1 MDLSIIIVNWN
12 TRNLLEKCL
21 KSVIKFTCDIQF
33 EIIVV
38 DNGSSDRSVGTIKSM
53 FPSVILIENEKNMGF
68 SKAVNQGLKIAKGE
82 NLLLLNSDTYIKNN
96 TFHEIVAFLEA
107 RPDIT
112 ALSCKVFY
120 PDGKIQPALAKYPS
134 LLGAVY
140 NFLKIVQFFP
150 NCKLFDKLNVSKW
163 DYNASRELTPD
174 LLIGGGCFM
183 IRKSGVEQ
191 IGYMD
196 EMFTPAYCEDAD
208 WCFRLKN
215 KGLKMYYLAEAEI
228 YHYHGYTCRKSDEI
242 FKEYLTL
249 ATQKNRQYFFKKHYR
264 FHKLLMLKCFDFL
277 QNMLFALYIAFRVC
291 VKFKSNEK
299 EINNKLKLY
308 LKLMIN
314 SF

>member
-12 TRNLLEKCL
+12 TCSLLKKCL
-21 KSVIKFTCDIQF
+21 ESIIAFTHDIKYELIVI
-33 EIIVV
+33 
-38 DNGSSDRSVGTIKSM
+38 DNGSSDGSVEMVTSM
-53 FPSVILIENEKNMGF
+53 FPSVILIQNEKNVGF
-68 SKAVNQGLKIAKGE
+68 ASGVNQGLKIANGK
-82 NLLLLNSDTYIKNN
+82 NILLLNSDTYIKNN
-96 TFHEIVAFLEA
+96 TFHEMVAFLET
-107 RPDIT
+107 RSDIT

-134 LLGAVY
+134 LTGALY
-140 NFLKIVQFFP
+140 DFIKTINFFS
-150 NCKLFDKLNVSKW
+150 NHKLFDKLNVSKW

-174 LLIGGGCFM
+174 LMIGGGCFM

-215 KGLKMYYLAEAEI
+215 KGLKMYYLADVEI
-228 YHYHGYTCRKSDEI
+228 YHYHGYTCRNSDEK

-249 ATQKNRQYFFKKHYR
+249 ATQKNRQYFFKKHYG

-291 VKFKSNEK
+291 VKFKINEK